1 MHTPYQ
7 IVKRIKK
14 NPRDGGILGKLGQRH
29 AIDKFEDESVFVYDF
44 VQFRDTGETEKLLVD
59 FALSGEE
66 PPSEKKTVKKV
77 SFCDILQSGDAPIHG
92 DFIDIPLIPFSD
104 HTHLVGFKVPAVYLI
119 KYIHAGSTPWT
130 KSTFT

>member
-1 MHTPYQ
+1 MLQIRMDDPMVMHTPYQ

-77 SFCDILQSGDAPIHG
+77 LLKPSSQGCFSSIGLMRSIRELFILYRTIISV
-92 DFIDIPLIPFSD
+92 L
-104 HTHLVGFKVPAVYLI
+104 TC
-119 KYIHAGSTPWT
+119 
-130 KSTFT
+130 